1 MNAVETKDLK
11 QSLCALWDVILEA
24 QDQIATIIDTL
35 GWPKSEEEGRGRAW
49 LYRPGESPT
58 EITIAEYY
66 AAAKRLERDDG
77 E

>member
-1 MNAVETKDLK
+1 MDAVEIKDLK
-11 QSLCALWDVILEA
+11 QSLCALWDIILEA

-49 LYRPGESPT
+49 LYRPGSVPV
-58 EITIAEYY
+58 EITLAEYY
-66 AAAKRLERDDG
+66 EASKGVKRDAG